1 MTEALPVQNRK
12 ISAGGFMTIGTA
24 REYQNMSPEDQR
36 KFDRWLQS
44 NAFFG
49 SIFAIGMLA
58 MAFAAIVVPYELNK
72 DKAAVVPTAI
82 TGEKNIRSAVPPTKL
97 AHKPGAQA
105 RH

>member
-1 MTEALPVQNRK
+1 MPFSVR
-12 ISAGGFMTIGTA
+12 S
-24 REYQNMSPEDQR
+24 S
-36 KFDRWLQS
+36 QS
-44 NAFFG
+44 
-49 SIFAIGMLA
+49 